1 MFGKLMSSL
10 GLQSVTVDTLI
21 QNPAVYAGQVI
32 QGEVRLS
39 GADQPK
45 QINGLSLQL
54 MTIAEVESGDHEFN
68 QPLILQQWSLAQ
80 RFELAAQQELVL
92 PFQLELPHETP
103 VTEVNCRRNSSRVWI
118 HTHLDVD
125 WGLDAKDRDYLQ
137 VHPTPVV
144 QAFLQAMQQ
153 AGLVLN
159 SVDVEKGQL
168 RGRGFQSTIG
178 CYQEFEFVPER
189 FGSMNEVEVSFVAQ
203 PQQTHVMLE
212 IDRKLR
218 GDQLKTLTLPNQ
230 PLSEALLVSKIRE
243 LLF

>member
-1 MFGKLMSSL
+1 MSSL
-10 GLQSVTVDTLI
+10 GVQSVQVDTQL
-21 QNPAVYAGQVI
+21 QNAAVYAGQTI
-32 QGEVRLS
+32 QGEVRLI
-39 GADQPK
+39 GVDQAK
-45 QINGLSLQL
+45 KINGLSLQL

-80 RFELAAQQELVL
+80 QFELGANQQLSL
-92 PFQLELPHETP
+92 PFQIELPHETP
-103 VTEVNCRRNSSRVWI
+103 VTEVNCRRNTSRVWI

-125 WGLDAKDRDYLQ
+125 WGLDAKDRDYLK

-153 AGLVLN
+153 TGLVLH

-178 CYQEFEFVPER
+178 CYQEFEFVPAR
-189 FGSMNEVEVSFVAQ
+189 FGSMNEVEVSFVVQ

-212 IDRKLR
+212 IDRRLR

-230 PLSEALLVSKIRE
+230 PLSEAQLVARIRE